1 MNHYEAVNIL
11 DMLNAIGEDAVKNI
25 LSDFSCPKNFEIES
39 FVKQNALEF
48 AKRKMSI
55 TYLVIDEEGQ
65 LAAIFALT
73 HKAVQLT
80 NEGLSGSMR
89 KKIERHA
96 KLDEQSNTYML
107 SAFLIAQ
114 FGKNAQYTEKITGNE
129 LMDMT
134 MNILVAVQREIGGG
148 VVYLECEER
157 PQLLTFYENEQNR
170 FRVFGERCKSIRLIK
185 TDLLI
190 CNRQRFIQRVQVH
203 KNLMLQIMP
212 QSVPAHHLLCL
223 RIKMTVDKNQW
234 LIKVE

>member
-80 NEGLSGSMR
+80 NEGLSGSMEDI
-89 KKIERHA
+89 KSGKINCIIV
-96 KLDEQSNTYML
+96 KDL
-107 SAFLIAQ
+107 SRLGRNYIEIDGGSAAC
-114 FGKNAQYTEKITGNE
+114 GRGCRDVCACPADHPE
-129 LMDMT
+129 DA
-134 MNILVAVQREIGGG
+134 AV
-148 VVYLECEER
+148 
-157 PQLLTFYENEQNR
+157 
-170 FRVFGERCKSIRLIK
+170 
-185 TDLLI
+185 D
-190 CNRQRFIQRVQVH
+190 
-203 KNLMLQIMP
+203 
-212 QSVPAHHLLCL
+212 
-223 RIKMTVDKNQW
+223 
-234 LIKVE
+234 

>member
-134 MNILVAVQREIGGG
+134 MNILVAVQREIVGG

-170 FRVFGERCKSIRLIK
+170 FRVFGERYSDKDQVKYIQLLRL
-185 TDLLI
+185 
-190 CNRQRFIQRVQVH
+190 F
-203 KNLMLQIMP
+203 
-212 QSVPAHHLLCL
+212 
-223 RIKMTVDKNQW
+223 
-234 LIKVE
+234 

>member
-1 MNHYEAVNIL
+1 MINYDVINIL
-11 DMLNAIGEDAVKNI
+11 DMIESVGEDVVNAALSKFSCSKNPEIENFVRKNAID
-25 LSDFSCPKNFEIES
+25 
-39 FVKQNALEF
+39 F
-48 AKRKMSI
+48 AKKKMSI
-55 TYLVIDEEGQ
+55 TYLVVDEEGN
-65 LAAIFALT
+65 LVAFFALT

-114 FGKNAQYTEKITGNE
+114 FGKNDRYKEKVTGNE

-157 PQLLTFYENEQNR
+157 PQLLSFYENEKNR
-170 FRVFGERCKSIRLIK
+170 SRR
-185 TDLLI
+185 
-190 CNRQRFIQRVQVH
+190 
-203 KNLMLQIMP
+203 
-212 QSVPAHHLLCL
+212 
-223 RIKMTVDKNQW
+223 
-234 LIKVE
+234 

>member
-129 LMDMT
+129 LM
-134 MNILVAVQREIGGG
+134 AVKIDAGDDNPPADPCCMAGK
-148 VVYLECEER
+148 VVCGISASM
-157 PQLLTFYENEQNR
+157 PW
-170 FRVFGERCKSIRLIK
+170 KSR
-185 TDLLI
+185 D
-190 CNRQRFIQRVQVH
+190 R
-203 KNLMLQIMP
+203 
-212 QSVPAHHLLCL
+212 
-223 RIKMTVDKNQW
+223 
-234 LIKVE
+234 